1 MQEIHYV
8 IRNMELIRQELPG
21 NFTIVQDIPKYLA
34 NLPQSEPIIKF
45 LGYTT
50 DKINVMLIFDIN
62 KFAYVSA
69 FPILVK

>member
-1 MQEIHYV
+1 MQEIHYA
-8 IRNMELIRQELPG
+8 IKNMELIRQNTSG
-21 NFTIVQDIPKYLA
+21 DFTIAENITKYLVD
-34 NLPQSEPIIKF
+34 LPASQSFIKF

-69 FPILVK
+69 FPVL

>member
-8 IRNMELIRQELPG
+8 LRNMQVADQKLPDAV
-21 NFTIVQDIPKYLA
+21 TIVQDIPKYLA
-34 NLPQSEPIIKF
+34 NLPKGEPIIKF

-69 FPILVK
+69 FPILGK